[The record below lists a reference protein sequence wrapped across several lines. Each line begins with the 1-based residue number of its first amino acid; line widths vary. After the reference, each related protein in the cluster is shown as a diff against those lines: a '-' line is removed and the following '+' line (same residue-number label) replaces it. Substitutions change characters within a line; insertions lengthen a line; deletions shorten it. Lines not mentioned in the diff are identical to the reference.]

1 MLTRSLPQ
9 IGFCHY
15 MLETAGIS
23 SSDHLTEEYAHHF
36 VTLFVS
42 PALSPFE
49 PATHDTK
56 CPGWKRINSERYRL
70 FEDPTKPALTEAQKT
85 PAKKREE
92 LARVLKRLQAP
103 GAEPRRGAR
112 ELGKQCELL
121 LRRCIAPQQSDHI
134 TVSA

>member
-42 PALSPFE
+42 PALSPFRAGNARHE
-49 PATHDTK
+49 VP
-56 CPGWKRINSERYRL
+56 RL
-70 FEDPTKPALTEAQKT
+70 EAHQ
-85 PAKKREE
+85 
-92 LARVLKRLQAP
+92 L
-103 GAEPRRGAR
+103 GA
-112 ELGKQCELL
+112 
-121 LRRCIAPQQSDHI
+121 
-134 TVSA
+134 VSPV